1 MGQIVKLIEL
11 VGHLAELDDED
22 TIYAREPWT
31 EDSDAM
37 VAREDPD
44 RKPYGIPLEA
54 AEAGLAYF
62 LEVFI
67 ARDEVLEGWIA
78 SLDEKPTL
86 TAICQQLIYYATYD
100 AFLEEQHD

>member
-11 VGHLAELDDED
+11 VERLAELDDEYF
-22 TIYAREPWT
+22 IFACEPWT

-44 RKPYGIPLEA
+44 RKPFGIPLEA
-54 AEAGLAYF
+54 AEAGMAYF

-78 SLDEKPTL
+78 SLDEKPTSA
-86 TAICQQLIYYATYD
+86 AICQRLIQYATYE
-100 AFLEEQHD
+100 A

>member
-11 VGHLAELDDED
+11 VERLAELDGED

-44 RKPYGIPLEA
+44 RKPFGIPLEA
-54 AEAGLAYF
+54 AEAGMQYF

-86 TAICQQLIYYATYD
+86 AAICRRLIEYAIND
-100 AFLEEQHD
+100 A

>member
-11 VGHLAELDDED
+11 VERLSELDDEY
-22 TIYAREPWT
+22 IIFACEPWT

-37 VAREDPD
+37 VALEDPD
-44 RKPYGIPLEA
+44 RKPFGIPLEA
-54 AEAGLAYF
+54 SEAGMTYF
-62 LEVFI
+62 LEVDI

-86 TAICQQLIYYATYD
+86 SAICQRLVEYAIYD
-100 AFLEEQHD
+100 A

>member
-1 MGQIVKLIEL
+1 MGQIVKLIQL
-11 VGHLAELDDED
+11 VERLAELDGED

-31 EDSDAM
+31 EESDAM
-37 VAREDPD
+37 VAREDTD
-44 RKPYGIPLEA
+44 RKPFGIPLEA
-54 AEAGLAYF
+54 AEAGMQYF

-86 TAICQQLIYYATYD
+86 AAICRRLIEYAIND
-100 AFLEEQHD
+100 A

>member
-1 MGQIVKLIEL
+1 MGQTVKLIRLIER
-11 VGHLAELDDED
+11 LAELDDED
-22 TIYAREPWT
+22 TIYACEPWT

-37 VAREDPD
+37 VAREDQD
-44 RKPYGIPLEA
+44 RKPFGIPLEA
-54 AEAGLAYF
+54 AEAGMTYF

-86 TAICQQLIYYATYD
+86 AAICQRVIKYAIDD
-100 AFLEEQHD
+100 A

>member
-11 VGHLAELDDED
+11 VERLAELDDEE
-22 TIYAREPWT
+22 TVYACEPWT

-37 VAREDPD
+37 VAPEDPD

-54 AEAGLAYF
+54 VEAGMTYF

-67 ARDEVLEGWIA
+67 VREVVEGWL
-78 SLDEKPTL
+78 SNLDEKPTL
-86 TAICQQLIYYATYD
+86 AAICQRVIQYAIND
-100 AFLEEQHD
+100 A

>member
-1 MGQIVKLIEL
+1 MGQIVKLIKL
-11 VGHLAELDDED
+11 VERLAELDGED
-22 TIYAREPWT
+22 TIYACEPWT

-37 VAREDPD
+37 VAREDPV
-44 RKPYGIPLEA
+44 RKPFGIPLEA
-54 AEAGLAYF
+54 AEAGMEYF

-86 TAICQQLIYYATYD
+86 AAICQRLIEYAIND
-100 AFLEEQHD
+100 A